1 MMIIGSYRGAIRSEC
16 RWYHFSVLEGGCQ
29 DRGERKRDG
38 MAGMVANK
46 NKRLV
51 SMLAMIP
58 WELTLIWYE
67 ANKTR

>member
-1 MMIIGSYRGAIRSEC
+1 
-16 RWYHFSVLEGGCQ
+16 
-29 DRGERKRDG
+29 
-38 MAGMVANK
+38 MVANK